1 MDEHTLSVLDFPRVR
16 EVLAG
21 LALTELGRQAVE
33 RLRPGLD
40 RPAIEREF
48 ELTEELLKIGE
59 EPPLG
64 QVSDIGLLLGDERRQ
79 EGILSPVELL
89 AVRAALEGMGRVHD
103 YLVKQKAK
111 LPLVAQEC
119 SAIRSFEPLVKQID
133 KVVAPTAEVKD
144 DASPELNR
152 VRIRLRR
159 MRREIMRSMDT
170 IVQSNP
176 DLFQDQSISIRAGRF
191 VLPLR
196 ADAKGRFDAVL
207 HDTSDSGHT
216 LFVEPLSMLPEQNEF
231 ARLRSAEQEEVQRVL
246 RQVTSAIQAEA
257 DRLTAALAGVSRL
270 DLLIAKK
277 RFATRFDAVRP
288 RVSERNSVQLI
299 NARHPLLFG
308 QGTRSRTEAVR
319 VMSPG
324 QDATSGD
331 NPKSDRSDM
340 SDRSDIRTGHVSRE
354 VIPLNF
360 VLPDE
365 TSVVVISGPNAGGK
379 TVAMKTLGLFA
390 LLLSAGLFLPAAE
403 GTELPLFEKVMADI
417 GDEQSLEGD
426 LSSFSAHLLRTRQ
439 ILEQADKS
447 SLILLDE
454 IGGSTSP
461 EEGSALAIAVLERL
475 KDNGATTLAT
485 SHLGPL
491 KAFVQDTRGM
501 ANAAMEYKG
510 KPTYRLIM
518 GVPGES
524 SALDI
529 SRSLGFPNDV
539 LERAHSFL
547 NQDWLKVSERLQEL
561 TAEKEKVSRL
571 RLELEQEHKLTLAR
585 RHEWEAK
592 SSGLK
597 DFERTERHRIQS
609 EREAMLKQTRRDI
622 ENLVRRIRDEQAS
635 HEAIKEAKNYV
646 EEKLEAQETQNGS
659 KKAEAENPGTA
670 PRSGDTIPGQGTR
683 SRTEAVRVMSP
694 SGHVPSIGDYVHSR
708 TFARQGTVVDIERD
722 EATVTFGNIKMK
734 LKLKDLQVL
743 SKAEPEPV
751 PKSPAEFEEFDPR
764 LTIRGMTQE
773 EAREALVRFL
783 DRAELTDAHE
793 VSVLHGKGTGV
804 LRTMLWD
811 ALRKDKRVAQIRLGE
826 PNEGGNGVTF
836 VTLK

>member
-1 MDEHTLSVLDFPRVR
+1 MDEHTLTVLDFPRVR

-21 LALTELGRQAVE
+21 LTLTELGRQAVE
-33 RLRPGLD
+33 CLRPGLD

-48 ELTEELLKIGE
+48 GLTEELLKIGE

-89 AVRAALEGMGRVHD
+89 AVRAALDGMGRVHD

-119 SAIRSFEPLVKQID
+119 TAIRSFEPLVKQID

-176 DLFQDQSISIRAGRF
+176 DLFQDQSVSIRAGRF

-257 DRLTAALAGVSRL
+257 ERLTAALQGVSRL

-299 NARHPLLFG
+299 NARHPLLHLKKG
-308 QGTRSRTEAVR
+308 
-319 VMSPG
+319 
-324 QDATSGD
+324 
-331 NPKSDRSDM
+331 
-340 SDRSDIRTGHVSRE
+340 E

-439 ILEQADKS
+439 ILERADKS

-539 LERAHSFL
+539 LERAHGFL
-547 NQDWLKVSERLQEL
+547 NQDWLKVTERLQEL

-571 RLELEQEHKLTLAR
+571 RLELEQEHRLALAR

-592 SSGLK
+592 SAGLK
-597 DFERTERHRIQS
+597 DFEKTERHRIQS

-646 EEKLEAQETQNGS
+646 EERLEAQETQKGRGE
-659 KKAEAENPGTA
+659 AEGENPGTA
-670 PRSGDTIPGQGTR
+670 PGFRSGNQDSPGF
-683 SRTEAVRVMSP
+683 SVPVRV
-694 SGHVPSIGDYVHSR
+694 GDYVHSR

-722 EATVTFGNIKMK
+722 EASVTFGNIKMK
-734 LKLKDLQVL
+734 LKVKDLQVL
-743 SKAEPEPV
+743 SKAEPEPA
-751 PKSPAEFEEFDPR
+751 PKSAVEFEEFDPR
-764 LTIRGMTQE
+764 LRIIGMTQE
-773 EAREALVRFL
+773 EARDALTRFL
-783 DRAELTDAHE
+783 DRAELAE
-793 VSVLHGKGTGV
+793 AREASVVHGKGTGV

-811 ALRKDKRVAQIRLGE
+811 MLRKDKRVAQIRLGE

>member
-1 MDEHTLSVLDFPRVR
+1 MDEHTLTVLDFPRVR

-21 LALTELGRQAVE
+21 LTLTELGRQAVE
-33 RLRPGLD
+33 HLRPGLD
-40 RPAIEREF
+40 RGGIEREF
-48 ELTEELLKIGE
+48 GLTEELLRIGE
-59 EPPLG
+59 DPPLG
-64 QVSDIGLLLGDERRQ
+64 QVSDIAVLLGDERRQ
-79 EGILSPVELL
+79 EGILTPAELL

-119 SAIRSFEPLVKQID
+119 STIRSFEPLVKQID

-152 VRIRLRR
+152 VRIRQRR
-159 MRREIMRSMDT
+159 MRREIMRSMET

-176 DLFQDQSISIRAGRF
+176 DLFQDQSVSIRAGRF

-246 RQVTSAIQAEA
+246 RQVTAAIQAEA
-257 DRLTAALAGVSRL
+257 ERLTAALQGVSRL

-299 NARHPLLFG
+299 NARHPLLHIKKG
-308 QGTRSRTEAVR
+308 
-319 VMSPG
+319 
-324 QDATSGD
+324 
-331 NPKSDRSDM
+331 
-340 SDRSDIRTGHVSRE
+340 E

-403 GTELPLFEKVMADI
+403 GTELPLFAKVMADI

-447 SLILLDE
+447 SLVLLDE

-501 ANAAMEYKG
+501 VNAAMEYKG
-510 KPTYRLIM
+510 RPTYRLIM

-592 SSGLK
+592 SAGLK
-597 DFERTERHRIQS
+597 DFEKTERHRIQT
-609 EREAMLKQTRRDI
+609 EREAMLRQTRRDI
-622 ENLVRRIRDEQAS
+622 ENLVRRIREEQAS

-646 EEKLEAQETQNGS
+646 EQKLEAQETQ
-659 KKAEAENPGTA
+659 KERREDAEDARSVPLASAATLRAAGNSAISA
-670 PRSGDTIPGQGTR
+670 P
-683 SRTEAVRVMSP
+683 VRV
-694 SGHVPSIGDYVHSR
+694 GDYVHSR

-743 SKAEPEPV
+743 SKAEPEPAPSSAV
-751 PKSPAEFEEFDPR
+751 EFEEFDPR
-764 LTIRGMTQE
+764 LTIIGMTQE
-773 EAREALVRFL
+773 EAREALTRFL
-783 DRAELTDAHE
+783 DRAELADVRE
-793 VSVLHGKGTGV
+793 VSVVHGKGTGV
-804 LRTMLWD
+804 LRTMLRD
-811 ALRKDKRVAQIRLGE
+811 ALQKDKRVAQIRLGE

-836 VTLK
+836 ISLK

>member
-1 MDEHTLSVLDFPRVR
+1 MDEHTLTVLDFPRVR

-21 LALTELGRQAVE
+21 LTLTELGRQAVE

-40 RPAIEREF
+40 RGAIEREF
-48 ELTEELLKIGE
+48 GLTEELLKIGE

-64 QVSDIGLLLGDERRQ
+64 QVSDIGPLLGDEPGQ
-79 EGILSPVELL
+79 EGILSPAELL
-89 AVRAALEGMGRVHD
+89 AVRAALDGMGRIHD

-159 MRREIMRSMDT
+159 MRREIMRSMET

-176 DLFQDQSISIRAGRF
+176 DLFQDQSVSIRAGRF

-231 ARLRSAEQEEVQRVL
+231 ARLRSAELEEVQRVL
-246 RQVTSAIQAEA
+246 RHVTSVIRAEA
-257 DRLTAALAGVSRL
+257 ERLDAALQGVSRL

-277 RFATRFDAVRP
+277 RFSVRFDAVRP

-299 NARHPLLFG
+299 NARHPLLHIKKG
-308 QGTRSRTEAVR
+308 
-319 VMSPG
+319 
-324 QDATSGD
+324 
-331 NPKSDRSDM
+331 
-340 SDRSDIRTGHVSRE
+340 E
-354 VIPLNF
+354 VVPLNF

-390 LLLSAGLFLPAAE
+390 LLLSAGLFLPAAD

-501 ANAAMEYKG
+501 VNAAMEYKG

-571 RLELEQEHKLTLAR
+571 RLELEQEKKLASAR
-585 RHEWEAK
+585 LHEWEAK
-592 SSGLK
+592 SAGLK
-597 DFERTERHRIQS
+597 DFEKTERHRIQT

-635 HEAIKEAKNYV
+635 HESIKEAKNYV
-646 EEKLEAQETQNGS
+646 ESQVQSLKS
-659 KKAEAENPGTA
+659 KVRSEEPEHPGTA

-683 SRTEAVRVMSP
+683 PRTEAVRVMSP
-694 SGHVPSIGDYVHSR
+694 SGHVPSVGDYVHSR

-743 SKAEPEPV
+743 SKAETEPA
-751 PKSPAEFEEFDPR
+751 PKSAVEFEEFDPR

-773 EAREALVRFL
+773 EAREALTRFL
-783 DRAELTDAHE
+783 DRAELAGARGI
-793 VSVLHGKGTGV
+793 SVVHGKGTGV

-811 ALRKDKRVAQIRLGE
+811 ALQKDKRVAQARLGE

>member
-21 LALTELGRQAVE
+21 LTLTELGRQAVE
-33 RLRPGLD
+33 CLRPGLD

-48 ELTEELLKIGE
+48 GLTEELLKIGE

-89 AVRAALEGMGRVHD
+89 AVRAALDGMGRVHD

-119 SAIRSFEPLVKQID
+119 TAIRSFEPLVKQID

-176 DLFQDQSISIRAGRF
+176 DLFQDQSVSIRAGRF

-257 DRLTAALAGVSRL
+257 ERLTAALQGVSRL

-299 NARHPLLFG
+299 NARHPLLHLKKG
-308 QGTRSRTEAVR
+308 
-319 VMSPG
+319 
-324 QDATSGD
+324 
-331 NPKSDRSDM
+331 
-340 SDRSDIRTGHVSRE
+340 E

-439 ILEQADKS
+439 ILERADKS

-539 LERAHSFL
+539 LERAHGFL
-547 NQDWLKVSERLQEL
+547 NQDWLKVTERLQEL

-571 RLELEQEHKLTLAR
+571 RLELEQEHKVTLAR

-592 SSGLK
+592 SAGLK
-597 DFERTERHRIQS
+597 DFEKTERHRIQA

-646 EEKLEAQETQNGS
+646 EERLEAQETQKGRRED
-659 KKAEAENPGTA
+659 AEDVRTA
-670 PRSGDTIPGQGTR
+670 PSASTATLRTAGDSAISAP
-683 SRTEAVRVMSP
+683 VRV
-694 SGHVPSIGDYVHSR
+694 GDYVHSR

-722 EATVTFGNIKMK
+722 EASVTFGNIKMK
-734 LKLKDLQVL
+734 LKVKDLQVL
-743 SKAEPEPV
+743 SKAEPEPA
-751 PKSPAEFEEFDPR
+751 PKSAVELEEFDPR
-764 LTIRGMTQE
+764 LKIIGMTQE
-773 EAREALVRFL
+773 EARDALTRFL
-783 DRAELTDAHE
+783 DRAELAEARD
-793 VSVLHGKGTGV
+793 VSVVHGKGTGV

-811 ALRKDKRVAQIRLGE
+811 MLQKDKRVAQIRLGE

>member
-21 LALTELGRQAVE
+21 LTMTELGRQAVE

-40 RPAIEREF
+40 RGAIEREF
-48 ELTEELLKIGE
+48 GLTEELLKIGD

-64 QVSDIGLLLGDERRQ
+64 QVSDIGLLLGDGSSQGTSGRGHDPDLKQ
-79 EGILSPVELL
+79 IGSCPQQGVGVMSPALSPAELL
-89 AVRAALEGMGRVHD
+89 AVRAALDGMGRVHD

-159 MRREIMRSMDT
+159 MRREIMRSMET
-170 IVQSNP
+170 IVQANP
-176 DLFQDQSISIRAGRF
+176 DLFQDQSVSIRAGRF

-231 ARLRSAEQEEVQRVL
+231 ARLRSSELEEVQRVL
-246 RQVTSAIQAEA
+246 RQVTSVIQAEA
-257 DRLTAALAGVSRL
+257 ERLTAALQGVSRL

-277 RFATRFDAVRP
+277 RFSVRFDAVRP

-299 NARHPLLFG
+299 NARHPLLWG
-308 QGTRSRTEAVR
+308 SQGTRSRTEAVR
-319 VMSPG
+319 VMSP
-324 QDATSGD
+324 S
-331 NPKSDRSDM
+331 
-340 SDRSDIRTGHVSRE
+340 GHVPRE

-390 LLLSAGLFLPAAE
+390 LLLSAGLFLPAAD

-501 ANAAMEYKG
+501 VNAAMEYKG

-571 RLELEQEHKLTLAR
+571 RLELEQEHRVTLAR

-592 SSGLK
+592 SAGLK
-597 DFERTERHRIQS
+597 DFEKTERHRIQT

-622 ENLVRRIRDEQAS
+622 ENLVRRIREEQAS

-646 EEKLEAQETQNGS
+646 ESQVQSLKS
-659 KKAEAENPGTA
+659 KVQSEEPDPRPLTLPPGPRPLPPAEL
-670 PRSGDTIPGQGTR
+670 R
-683 SRTEAVRVMSP
+683 
-694 SGHVPSIGDYVHSR
+694 IGDYVHSR

-734 LKLKDLQVL
+734 LKVKDLQVL
-743 SKAEPEPV
+743 SKAEPEPA
-751 PKSPAEFEEFDPR
+751 PKSAVEFEEFDPR
-764 LTIRGMTQE
+764 LTIIGMTQE
-773 EAREALVRFL
+773 EAREALTRFL
-783 DRAELTDAHE
+783 DRAELADARE
-793 VSVLHGKGTGV
+793 VSVVHGKGTGV

-811 ALRKDKRVAQIRLGE
+811 ELRKDKRVAQMRLGG